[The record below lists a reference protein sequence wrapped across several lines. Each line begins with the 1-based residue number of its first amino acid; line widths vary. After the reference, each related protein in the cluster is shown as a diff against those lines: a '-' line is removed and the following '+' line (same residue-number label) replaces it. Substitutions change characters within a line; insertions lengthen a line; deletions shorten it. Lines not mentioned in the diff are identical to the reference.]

1 MSARGATGSPTRT
14 APWRDHERS
23 ELGDRAMTAAVVWT
37 EELLR
42 YDLGDH
48 PLDPVRVEL
57 TMALARDLGVLGRP
71 DVTMVTPSPA
81 DEATLTRIHRPR
93 YIEAVRAGGPGYGL
107 DTPDNPVFPG
117 MHEASAL
124 VVGATVAAAE
134 EGWSGR
140 ARRAGNISGGLHHA
154 LPDRA

>member
-14 APWRDHERS
+14 APWRDHERSTAHQGASRS

-57 TMALARDLGVLGRP
+57 TMALAGDLGVLNRP
-71 DVTMVTPSPA
+71 DVAMIAPAPA
-81 DEATLTRIHRPR
+81 DEPTLTRIH
-93 YIEAVRAGGPGYGL
+93 
-107 DTPDNPVFPG
+107 
-117 MHEASAL
+117 
-124 VVGATVAAAE
+124 
-134 EGWSGR
+134 
-140 ARRAGNISGGLHHA
+140 
-154 LPDRA
+154 

>member
-1 MSARGATGSPTRT
+1 MSARGATGSPIRT

-57 TMALARDLGVLGRP
+57 TMALAGDLGVLTRP
-71 DVTMVTPSPA
+71 DVTMITPSPA
-81 DEATLTRIHRPR
+81 DELTLTRVHRPR
-93 YIEAVRAGGPGYGL
+93 YIEAARAGGSGARPGH
-107 DTPDNPVFPG
+107 PRQPAVPPAAPG
-117 MHEASAL
+117 A
-124 VVGATVAAAE
+124 
-134 EGWSGR
+134 R
-140 ARRAGNISGGLHHA
+140 A
-154 LPDRA
+154 

>member
-57 TMALARDLGVLGRP
+57 TMALAGDLGVLSRP
-71 DVTMVTPSPA
+71 DVAMVTPEPA
-81 DEATLTRIHRPR
+81 DEPTLARIHDPS
-93 YIEAVRAGGPGYGL
+93 YIAAGRVGGPGPRPCHP
-107 DTPDNPVFPG
+107 DTPRLP
-117 MHEASAL
+117 
-124 VVGATVAAAE
+124 
-134 EGWSGR
+134 
-140 ARRAGNISGGLHHA
+140 RRH
-154 LPDRA
+154 R